1 MKSLNAIVIGATGA
15 TGQAIVAQLLEDKAF
30 NSVSVFVR
38 RKPNIQ
44 HEKLIIHQI
53 DFSRLEDFKD
63 LIKGDVLFSALGT
76 TLKDAGNK
84 EKQYLVDFTYQYE
97 FAKIASGNGVNQY
110 SLVSSAGANE
120 NSFFFYPKI
129 KGKLETSVKKLPFNI
144 IQIFQPPILI
154 RQPKLIRKGE
164 RIGIKIFRHLN
175 KVGVFKS
182 QKPLSVL
189 VLAQKIV
196 DEIKSTNKV
205 KVKIYKPNDLL

>member
-38 RKPNIQ
+38 RKPNIE

-76 TLKDAGNK
+76 TLKEAGNK

-97 FAKIASGNGVNQY
+97 FAKIASGNGINQY

-129 KGKLETSVKKLPFNI
+129 KGKLETSI
-144 IQIFQPPILI
+144 
-154 RQPKLIRKGE
+154 
-164 RIGIKIFRHLN
+164 
-175 KVGVFKS
+175 
-182 QKPLSVL
+182 
-189 VLAQKIV
+189 
-196 DEIKSTNKV
+196 
-205 KVKIYKPNDLL
+205 